1 MFLKINDLEVCYLK
15 SLWNLL
21 SFKRAALLTQ
31 HGQDPFPQLNEH
43 YKEPISLEPGDQYQV
58 LCPDQSISA
67 AHLFHMLN
75 LVYRIITFK
84 LTVIV
89 QGEAKEDQ
97 GEAKEE
103 LNIVE
108 VIETLVEEGN
118 YNDLEEKIDMT
129 RFCLK
134 DIRLKNIFQLWKSLL
149 NAYLSVKNN

>member
-1 MFLKINDLEVCYLK
+1 MK

-31 HGQDPFPQLNEH
+31 HGQDPFSQLNEQ
-43 YKEPISLEPGDQYQV
+43 YKEPISLESGNQYQV

-75 LVYRIITFK
+75 LIYRIITFK

-89 QGEAKEDQ
+89 QGEAKEDFSP
-97 GEAKEE
+97 EM
-103 LNIVE
+103 NIAE
-108 VIETLVEEGN
+108 VIETLVEEGS
-118 YNDLEEKIDMT
+118 YNDLEEKIDLS

-134 DIRLKNIFQLWKSLL
+134 DIRLKNIFQLWKLL
-149 NAYLSVKNN
+149 ISAYLSMKNN

>member
-1 MFLKINDLEVCYLK
+1 MK

-31 HGQDPFPQLNEH
+31 HGQDPFSQLNEQ
-43 YKEPISLEPGDQYQV
+43 YKEPISLESGNQYQV

-89 QGEAKEDQ
+89 QGEAKEDLSP
-97 GEAKEE
+97 EM
-103 LNIVE
+103 NIAE

-118 YNDLEEKIDMT
+118 YNDLEEKIDLS

-134 DIRLKNIFQLWKSLL
+134 DIRLKNIFQLWKLL
-149 NAYLSVKNN
+149 ISAYLSLKNN

>member
-1 MFLKINDLEVCYLK
+1 LK

-31 HGQDPFPQLNEH
+31 HGQDPFSQLNEQ
-43 YKEPISLEPGDQYQV
+43 YKEPISLESGNQYQV

-89 QGEAKEDQ
+89 QGEAKEDLSP
-97 GEAKEE
+97 EM
-103 LNIVE
+103 NIAE

-118 YNDLEEKIDMT
+118 YNDLEEKIDLS

-134 DIRLKNIFQLWKSLL
+134 DIRLKNIFQLWKLL
-149 NAYLSVKNN
+149 ISAYLSLKNN